1 MKKKEAA
8 IEIVKKFIQSDP
20 LRASQALET
29 LTPHDAAQLFR
40 DLPPSVA
47 AQALENLPPTQAA
60 AVLEDLTP
68 SEAAEIF
75 HRTGKYHAAD
85 MFRRLSTEF
94 SKSVIPLLNQEF
106 SKDMAEILAYP
117 RESAGRMMHTDFL
130 AFRSD
135 SRVKDVILRLR
146 QMAKRQLPVA
156 TYCYV
161 VDAANSLQG
170 VLNMRALL
178 LAAPEAPVSD
188 IMIRDVV
195 KVSPFTDREELVA
208 MAARKHYLAV
218 PVSDE
223 NGRLIGIVNTKNIIA
238 STEEEATE
246 DMQILFGA
254 SAEERAFSPAWF
266 KITRRLP
273 WLTIN
278 LATAFLAGSVVALFE
293 GFIGRVAV
301 LAVFLPIIAGQGG
314 NAGTQTLSIVLRG
327 MLMREI
333 APHNAWRLVRTE
345 IFVGFVNGT
354 AIAVITAAAAW
365 LWKGNA
371 WLGLVVGL
379 AMVVNMVAAGL
390 AGAMIPVL
398 MKRMGYDPAHSSGIF
413 LTTVTDVV
421 GFFAFLST
429 AWLLQGKL
437 I

>member
-8 IEIVKKFIQSDP
+8 IEIVKRFIQTDP
-20 LRASQALET
+20 VRAAQALET
-29 LTPHDAAQLFR
+29 LPPRDAAGLLR

-47 AQALENLPPTQAA
+47 AQAMENLPPPESAA
-60 AVLEDLTP
+60 LLGELTP
-68 SEAAEIF
+68 AEAAGVL

-85 MFRRLSTEF
+85 IFRRLDPDF
-94 SKSVIPLLNQEF
+94 SKAVIPLLNEEF

-117 RESAGRMMHTDFL
+117 RESAGRIMHTDFL

-135 SRVKDVILRLR
+135 ARVRDVILRLR
-146 QMAKRQLPVA
+146 QMAKKQLPAA

-161 VDAANSLQG
+161 VDGGNALQG
-170 VLNMRALL
+170 VLNMRDLL
-178 LAAPEAPVSD
+178 LAAPETPVSE
-188 IMIRDVV
+188 IMIKDVV

-208 MAARKHYLAV
+208 MVSRKHYLAV
-218 PVSDE
+218 PVTDE

-238 STEEEATE
+238 STEEEASE
-246 DMQILFGA
+246 DIQLLFGA
-254 SAEERAFSPAWF
+254 SAEERAFSTPWF

-273 WLTIN
+273 WLTVN

-293 GFIGRVAV
+293 DFIARVAV

-314 NAGTQTLSIVLRG
+314 NAGTQTLAIVLRG

-333 APHNAWRLVRTE
+333 APHNAWRLVKTE
-345 IFVGFVNGT
+345 ILVGFVNGGVT
-354 AIAVITAAAAW
+354 GIITAGAAW
-365 LWKGNA
+365 WWKGNA
-371 WLGLVVGL
+371 WLGLVVGV
-379 AMVVNMVAAGL
+379 AMVVNMVAAGMS
-390 AGAMIPVL
+390 GAMIPL
-398 MKRMGYDPAHSSGIF
+398 AMKRLGYDPAHSSGIF

-437 I
+437 L

>member
-8 IEIVKKFIQSDP
+8 IELVKSFIQTDP
-20 LRASQALET
+20 VRAAQALET
-29 LTPHDAAQLFR
+29 LPPRDAAQLIK

-47 AQALENLPPTQAA
+47 AQAILSELS
-60 AVLEDLTP
+60 LG
-68 SEAAEIF
+68 EAAEVL
-75 HRTGKYHAAD
+75 HRIGKYQAAD
-85 MFRRLSTEF
+85 IFRRLSPDF
-94 SKSVIPLLNQEF
+94 SKAVIPLLNQEF
-106 SKDMAEILAYP
+106 SKDVSEILAYP

-130 AFRSD
+130 AFRDNSKV
-135 SRVKDVILRLR
+135 REVVARLR
-146 QMAKRQLPVA
+146 QMAKKQLPAA

-161 VDAANSLQG
+161 VDLNNSLSG
-170 VLNMRALL
+170 VLNMRDLL
-178 LAAPEAPVSD
+178 LASPETGVAE

-208 MAARKHYLAV
+208 LAARRHYLAV
-218 PVSDE
+218 PVTDE

-246 DMQILFGA
+246 DLQLLFGG

-293 GFIGRVAV
+293 DFIAKVAV

-314 NAGTQTLSIVLRG
+314 NAGTQTLAVVIRG
-327 MLMREI
+327 MLMREV
-333 APHNAWRLVRTE
+333 ASHNAWQLVKTE
-345 IFVGFVNGT
+345 LFVGLVNGT
-354 AIAVITAAAAW
+354 ATGLITAAAAL
-365 LWKGNA
+365 LWKGNP
-371 WLGLVVGL
+371 WLGLVVGI
-379 AMVVNMVAAGL
+379 AMVVNMVAAG
-390 AGAMIPVL
+390 ASGAMIPL
-398 MKRMGYDPAHSSGIF
+398 AMKRLGYDPAHSSGIF

-437 I
+437 V

>member
-8 IEIVKKFIQSDP
+8 IELVKSFIQTDP
-20 LRASQALET
+20 VRAARALET
-29 LTPHDAAQLFR
+29 LPPREASQLIR

-47 AQALENLPPTQAA
+47 AQAMENLPPQEASA
-60 AVLEDLTP
+60 ILAELSLA
-68 SEAAEIF
+68 EAAEVL
-75 HRTGKYHAAD
+75 HRIGKYQAAD
-85 MFRRLSTEF
+85 IFRRLSPEF
-94 SKSVIPLLNQEF
+94 SKAVIPLLREEF
-106 SKDMAEILAYP
+106 SKDVSEILAYP

-130 AFRSD
+130 AFRENCKV
-135 SRVKDVILRLR
+135 REVVARLR
-146 QMAKRQLPVA
+146 QMAKKQLPAA

-161 VDAANSLQG
+161 VDVNNSLAG
-170 VLNMRALL
+170 VLNMRDLL
-178 LAAPEAPVSD
+178 LASPETGVAE

-208 MAARKHYLAV
+208 MAARRHYLAV
-218 PVSDE
+218 PVTDE

-246 DMQILFGA
+246 DLQLLFGG

-273 WLTIN
+273 WLTVN
-278 LATAFLAGSVVALFE
+278 LATAFLAGAVVALFE
-293 GFIGRVAV
+293 DFIARVAV

-314 NAGTQTLSIVLRG
+314 NAGTQTLAVVIRG
-327 MLMREI
+327 MLMREV
-333 APHNAWRLVRTE
+333 APHNAWQLVKTE
-345 IFVGFVNGT
+345 LFVGLVNGAAT
-354 AIAVITAAAAW
+354 GLITAAAAL
-365 LWKGNA
+365 LWKGNP
-371 WLGLVVGL
+371 WLGLVVGVG
-379 AMVVNMVAAGL
+379 MVVNMVAAG
-390 AGAMIPVL
+390 ASGAMIPL
-398 MKRMGYDPAHSSGIF
+398 AMKRLGYDPAHSSGIF

>member
-8 IEIVKKFIQSDP
+8 IELVKKFIQTDP
-20 LRASQALET
+20 VKAAQALEA
-29 LTPHDAAQLFR
+29 LPPRDASQLLK

-47 AQALENLPPTQAA
+47 ARALENLAPPEAA
-60 AVLEDLTP
+60 AILEGHSP
-68 SEAAEIF
+68 REAAEIL

-85 MFRRLSTEF
+85 VFRRLNQDF
-94 SKSVIPLLNQEF
+94 SKTVIPLLNQEF

-117 RESAGRMMHTDFL
+117 RESAGRIMHTDFL
-130 AFRSD
+130 AFRGD
-135 SRVKDVILRLR
+135 SRVRDVILRLR
-146 QMAKRQLPVA
+146 QMAKKQISAA

-161 VDAANSLQG
+161 VDNANALLG
-170 VLNMRALL
+170 VLNMRDLL
-178 LAAPEAPVSD
+178 LASPETAVSE
-188 IMIRDVV
+188 IMIKDVV
-195 KVSPFTDREELVA
+195 KVSPFTDRGELVA

-218 PVSDE
+218 PVTGE

-238 STEEEATE
+238 SSEEEATE

-273 WLTIN
+273 WLTVN

-293 GFIGRVAV
+293 GFVGRTVV

-314 NAGTQTLSIVLRG
+314 NAGTQTLAIVLRG

-354 AIAVITAAAAW
+354 ATGLIAAAAAW

-379 AMVVNMVAAGL
+379 AMVVNMAAAGM
-390 AGAMIPVL
+390 AGALIPVL

-429 AWLLQGKL
+429 AWLLRGKL
-437 I
+437 L

>member
-8 IEIVKKFIQSDP
+8 IEIVKRFIQTDP
-20 LRASQALET
+20 VKAALALET
-29 LTPHDAAQLFR
+29 LPPKDAAQLLR
-40 DLPPSVA
+40 DLPPAVA
-47 AQALENLPPTQAA
+47 AQALEHVPPTEAS
-60 AVLEDLTP
+60 AVLESHLP
-68 SEAAEIF
+68 REAAEILR
-75 HRTGKYHAAD
+75 RTGKYHAAD
-85 MFRRLSTEF
+85 IFRRFRPDF
-94 SKSVIPLLNQEF
+94 SKAVIPLLDQEF
-106 SKDMAEILAYP
+106 SRDMAEILAYP
-117 RESAGRMMHTDFL
+117 RDSAGRMMTTDFL
-130 AFRSD
+130 AFRAD
-135 SRVKDVILRLR
+135 ARVRDVATRLR
-146 QMAKRQLPVA
+146 QIARRQLPA
-156 TYCYV
+156 ASYCYV
-161 VDAANSLQG
+161 VDHDNALQG
-170 VLNMRALL
+170 VLNMRDLL
-178 LAAPEAPVSD
+178 LAPQDAPVSEV
-188 IMIRDVV
+188 MIKDVV

-208 MAARKHYLAV
+208 IAARKHYLAV
-218 PVSDE
+218 PVTDGS
-223 NGRLIGIVNTKNIIA
+223 GRLIGIVNTKNIIA

-273 WLTIN
+273 WLTVN

-293 GFIGRVAV
+293 GFIAKFAV

-314 NAGTQTLSIVLRG
+314 NAGTQTLAVVIRG

-333 APHNAWRLVRTE
+333 TPHNAWQLVRTE
-345 IFVGFVNGT
+345 IFVGFVNGAAT
-354 AIAVITAAAAW
+354 GLLTAAAAW

-371 WLGLVVGL
+371 WLGVIVGV

-429 AWLLQGKL
+429 AWLLQGRL
-437 I
+437 S

>member
-8 IEIVKKFIQSDP
+8 IEIVKKFIQNDP
-20 LRASQALET
+20 VKASQALET
-29 LTPHDAAQLFR
+29 LPPHDAAQLLR

-47 AQALENLPPTQAA
+47 AQGLEYLPPPEAA
-60 AVLEDLTP
+60 AVLEGFSP
-68 SEAAEIF
+68 AEAAEIL
-75 HRTGKYHAAD
+75 HRTGKFHAAD
-85 MFRRLSTEF
+85 IFRRFKPEF
-94 SKSVIPLLNQEF
+94 SRAVIPLLDQEF
-106 SKDMAEILAYP
+106 SRDMSEILAYP
-117 RESAGRMMHTDFL
+117 RDSAGRMMHTDFL
-130 AFRSD
+130 AFRAD
-135 SRVKDVILRLR
+135 SRVRDVILRLR
-146 QMAKRQLPVA
+146 QIAKRHLPAA

-161 VDAANSLQG
+161 VDGANALQG
-170 VLNMRALL
+170 VLNMRDLL
-178 LAAPEAPVSD
+178 LASPDAPVAD
-188 IMIRDVV
+188 IMIREVV

-208 MAARKHYLAV
+208 IAARKHYLAV
-218 PVSDE
+218 PVTDE

-254 SAEERAFSPAWF
+254 SAEERSFSPAWF

-273 WLTIN
+273 WLTVN
-278 LATAFLAGSVVALFE
+278 LATAFLAGAVVALFE
-293 GFIGRVAV
+293 GFIARVAV

-314 NAGTQTLSIVLRG
+314 NAGTQTLAVVIRG

-333 APHNAWRLVRTE
+333 TPHNAWQLVRTE
-345 IFVGFVNGT
+345 IFVGFVNGAAT
-354 AIAVITAAAAW
+354 GVITAAAAW

-371 WLGLVVGL
+371 WLGLVVGFS
-379 AMVVNMVAAGL
+379 MVVNMVAAGM

-398 MKRMGYDPAHSSGIF
+398 MKRMGFDPAHSSGIF

-437 I
+437 V

>member
-8 IEIVKKFIQSDP
+8 IELVKRFIQSDP
-20 LRASQALET
+20 VKAAQALET
-29 LTPHDAAQLFR
+29 LPPRDAAQLLR

-47 AQALENLPPTQAA
+47 AQALENLPPQEAA
-60 AVLEDLTP
+60 ALLSELTA
-68 SEAAEIF
+68 SEAAAML

-85 MFRRLSTEF
+85 IFRRLTPEF
-94 SKSVIPLLNQEF
+94 SKAVIPLLDQEF
-106 SKDMAEILAYP
+106 SKDMSEILAYP

-135 SRVKDVILRLR
+135 SKVRDVILRLR
-146 QMAKRQLPVA
+146 QMAKKQLPAA

-161 VDAANSLQG
+161 VDAANGLLG
-170 VLNMRALL
+170 VLNMRDLL
-178 LAAPEAPVSD
+178 LAAPEAPVSE

-195 KVSPFTDREELVA
+195 KVSPFTDREELVS
-208 MAARKHYLAV
+208 MVARRHYLAV
-218 PVSDE
+218 PVTDE
-223 NGRLIGIVNTKNIIA
+223 NGRLIGVVNTKNIIA

-246 DMQILFGA
+246 DIQLLFGA

-273 WLTIN
+273 WLTVN

-293 GFIGRVAV
+293 DFIARVAV

-314 NAGTQTLSIVLRG
+314 NAGTQTLAVVIRG

-333 APHNAWRLVRTE
+333 APHNAWQLVKTE
-345 IFVGFVNGT
+345 LFVGLVNGT
-354 AIAVITAAAAW
+354 ATGIITAAAAI

-371 WLGLVVGL
+371 WLGFVVGV
-379 AMVVNMVAAGL
+379 AMVVNMVAAGMS
-390 AGAMIPVL
+390 GALIPLV
-398 MKRMGYDPAHSSGIF
+398 MKRWGYDPAHSSGIF
-413 LTTVTDVV
+413 VTTVTDVV

-429 AWLLQGKL
+429 AWLLQAKL

>member
-8 IEIVKKFIQSDP
+8 IEIVKRFIQTDP
-20 LRASQALET
+20 VKAALALET
-29 LTPHDAAQLFR
+29 LPPRDSAQLLQ

-47 AQALENLPPTQAA
+47 AQALEQLPPPEAA
-60 AVLEDLTP
+60 AILEVLSPAD
-68 SEAAEIF
+68 AAEIL
-75 HRTGKYHAAD
+75 HRTGKFHAAD
-85 MFRRLSTEF
+85 IFRRLHQDF
-94 SKSVIPLLNQEF
+94 SRAVIPLLNQEF

-161 VDAANSLQG
+161 VDAANALQG
-170 VLNMRALL
+170 VLNMRDLL

-188 IMIRDVV
+188 IMIKDVV

-208 MAARKHYLAV
+208 IAARKHYLAV
-218 PVSDE
+218 PVTDE
-223 NGRLIGIVNTKNIIA
+223 NSRLIGIVNTKNIIA

-254 SAEERAFSPAWF
+254 SAEERPFSSAWF

-293 GFIGRVAV
+293 GFIARFAV

-314 NAGTQTLSIVLRG
+314 NAGTQTLAVVIRG

-333 APHNAWRLVRTE
+333 TPHNAWQLVRTE

-354 AIAVITAAAAW
+354 ATGIITAAAAW

-390 AGAMIPVL
+390 SGALIPVM
-398 MKRMGYDPAHSSGIF
+398 MKRMGFDPAHSSGIF

-429 AWLLQGKL
+429 AWLLQGRL
-437 I
+437 L

>member
-8 IEIVKKFIQSDP
+8 IEIVKRFIQTDP
-20 LRASQALET
+20 VKAALALET
-29 LTPHDAAQLFR
+29 LPPRDSAQLLL

-47 AQALENLPPTQAA
+47 AQALEQLPPPEAA
-60 AVLEDLTP
+60 AILQVLSPAD
-68 SEAAEIF
+68 AAEIL
-75 HRTGKYHAAD
+75 HRTGKFHAAD
-85 MFRRLSTEF
+85 IFRRLHQDF
-94 SKSVIPLLNQEF
+94 SKAVIPLLNQEF

-146 QMAKRQLPVA
+146 QIAKRQLPVA

-161 VDAANSLQG
+161 VDAANTLQG
-170 VLNMRALL
+170 VLNMRDLL

-188 IMIRDVV
+188 IMIKDVV

-208 MAARKHYLAV
+208 IAARKHYLAV
-218 PVSDE
+218 PVTDE
-223 NGRLIGIVNTKNIIA
+223 NSRLIGIVNTKNIIA

-254 SAEERAFSPAWF
+254 SAEERSFSPAWF

-278 LATAFLAGSVVALFE
+278 LATAFLAGAVVALFE
-293 GFIGRVAV
+293 GFIAKFAV
-301 LAVFLPIIAGQGG
+301 LAIFLPIIAGQGG
-314 NAGTQTLSIVLRG
+314 NAGTQTLGVVIRG

-333 APHNAWRLVRTE
+333 TAHNAWQLVRTE
-345 IFVGFVNGT
+345 VFVGFVNGA
-354 AIAVITAAAAW
+354 AIGLVTAAAAW

-379 AMVVNMVAAGL
+379 AMIVNMVAAGMS
-390 AGAMIPVL
+390 GALIPVL
-398 MKRMGYDPAHSSGIF
+398 MKRMGFDPAHSSGIF

-437 I
+437 L

>member
-8 IEIVKKFIQSDP
+8 IEIVKKFIQTDP
-20 LRASQALET
+20 VKAAQALEA
-29 LTPHDAAQLFR
+29 LPARDAAQLLK

-47 AQALENLPPTQAA
+47 AQVLENLAPQEAA
-60 AVLEDLTP
+60 GILESFTP
-68 SEAAEIF
+68 QEAAEIL
-75 HRTGKYHAAD
+75 HRAGKFHAAD
-85 MFRRLSTEF
+85 IFRRLNPDF
-94 SKSVIPLLNQEF
+94 SKAAIALLDAEF

-117 RESAGRMMHTDFL
+117 RGSAGRMMHTDFL
-130 AFRSD
+130 AFRGD
-135 SRVKDVILRLR
+135 AKVRDVILKLR
-146 QMAKRQLPVA
+146 QMARKQLPA
-156 TYCYV
+156 ASYCYV
-161 VDAANSLQG
+161 VDNTGALLG
-170 VLNMRALL
+170 VLNMRDLL
-178 LAAPEAPVSD
+178 LASPEAPVAE
-188 IMIRDVV
+188 IMIKDVF

-218 PVSDE
+218 PVTEE
-223 NGRLIGIVNTKNIIA
+223 NGHLIGIVNTKNIIA

-246 DMQILFGA
+246 DLQILFGA
-254 SAEERAFSPAWF
+254 SAEERAFSSAWF

-273 WLTIN
+273 WLTVN

-293 GFIGRVAV
+293 DFIARIAV

-314 NAGTQTLSIVLRG
+314 NAGTQTLAVVIRG

-333 APHNAWRLVRTE
+333 APHNAWQLVRTE
-345 IFVGFVNGT
+345 VFVGFVNGMAT
-354 AIAVITAAAAW
+354 GMITAAAAW
-365 LWKGNA
+365 LWKGNG

-390 AGAMIPVL
+390 SGALIPVL

-437 I
+437 L

>member
-8 IEIVKKFIQSDP
+8 IEIVKKFIQTDP
-20 LRASQALET
+20 VRAGQALEH
-29 LTPHDAAQLFR
+29 LPPRDAAQLLQ
-40 DLPPSVA
+40 DLPPSVS
-47 AQALENLPPTQAA
+47 AQALEGLPPQEAA
-60 AVLEDLTP
+60 AILQWHAP
-68 SEAAEIF
+68 GAAAEILR
-75 HRTGKYHAAD
+75 RTGKYHAAD
-85 MFRRLSTEF
+85 IFRRLPPEF
-94 SKSVIPLLNQEF
+94 SKAVIPLLDQDF
-106 SKDMAEILAYP
+106 SKDMAEMLAYP
-117 RESAGRMMHTDFL
+117 RESAGRLMHTDFL

-135 SRVKDVILRLR
+135 SRVRDVIQRLR
-146 QMAKRQLPVA
+146 QMARRQLPTA

-161 VDAANSLQG
+161 VDAANALQG
-170 VLNMRALL
+170 VLNMRDLL
-178 LAAPEAPVSD
+178 LASPEAPVSE
-188 IMIRDVV
+188 IMIKDVV

-208 MAARKHYLAV
+208 IAARKHYLAV
-218 PVSDE
+218 PVTDG
-223 NGRLIGIVNTKNIIA
+223 NGRLIGIVNTKSIIA

-254 SAEERAFSPAWF
+254 SAEERPFSSAWF

-293 GFIGRVAV
+293 GFIAKFAV

-314 NAGTQTLSIVLRG
+314 NAGTQTLGVVIRG

-333 APHNAWRLVRTE
+333 TAHNAWQLVRME
-345 IFVGFVNGT
+345 VFVGFVNGAAT
-354 AIAVITAAAAW
+354 GLITAAAAW

-371 WLGLVVGL
+371 WLGLVVGV

-390 AGAMIPVL
+390 SGALIPVL
-398 MKRMGYDPAHSSGIF
+398 MKRMGFDPAHSSGIF

-437 I
+437 L

>member
-8 IEIVKKFIQSDP
+8 IEIVKRFIQTDP
-20 LRASQALET
+20 VKAALALET
-29 LTPHDAAQLFR
+29 LPPRDAAQLLQ

-47 AQALENLPPTQAA
+47 AQALEQLPPPEAA
-60 AVLEDLTP
+60 AILQALSP
-68 SEAAEIF
+68 AEAAEIL
-75 HRTGKYHAAD
+75 HRTGKFHAAD
-85 MFRRLSTEF
+85 IFRRLHQDF
-94 SKSVIPLLNQEF
+94 SKAVIPLLNQEF

-146 QMAKRQLPVA
+146 QMAKRQLPAA

-161 VDAANSLQG
+161 VDSANALQG
-170 VLNMRALL
+170 VLNMRDLL

-188 IMIRDVV
+188 IMIKDVV

-208 MAARKHYLAV
+208 IAARKHYLAV
-218 PVSDE
+218 PVTDE

-254 SAEERAFSPAWF
+254 SAEERAFSSAWF

-273 WLTIN
+273 WLTVN
-278 LATAFLAGSVVALFE
+278 LATAFLAGSVVAIFE
-293 GFIGRVAV
+293 GFIAKVAV

-314 NAGTQTLSIVLRG
+314 NAGTQTLAVVIRG

-333 APHNAWRLVRTE
+333 TPHNAWQLVRTE
-345 IFVGFVNGT
+345 VFVGFVNGT
-354 AIAVITAAAAW
+354 ATGIITAAAAW

-379 AMVVNMVAAGL
+379 AMVVNMVAAGM

>member
-8 IEIVKKFIQSDP
+8 IEIVKKFIQTDP
-20 LRASQALET
+20 VRAAQALET
-29 LTPHDAAQLFR
+29 LPPRDAAQLVK
-40 DLPPSVA
+40 DLPPSVS
-47 AQALENLPPTQAA
+47 AQALETLPPPEAA
-60 AVLEDLTP
+60 ALLAELSPRD
-68 SEAAEIF
+68 AAEVL

-85 MFRRLSTEF
+85 IFRRFAPDF
-94 SKSVIPLLNQEF
+94 SRAVIPLLDQDF
-106 SKDMAEILAYP
+106 SKDIAEMLAYP
-117 RESAGRMMHTDFL
+117 RESAGRLMHTDFL

-135 SRVKDVILRLR
+135 SRVRDVIQRLR
-146 QMAKRQLPVA
+146 QMAKKQLPAA

-161 VDAANSLQG
+161 VDGANALTG
-170 VLNMRALL
+170 VLNMRDLL
-178 LAAPEAPVSD
+178 LASPEAPVSE

-218 PVSDE
+218 PVTDE

-246 DMQILFGA
+246 DMQLLFGA
-254 SAEERAFSPAWF
+254 SAEERAFSTAWF

-273 WLTIN
+273 WLTVN
-278 LATAFLAGSVVALFE
+278 LATAFLAGAVVALFE
-293 GFIGRVAV
+293 DFIAKVAV

-314 NAGTQTLSIVLRG
+314 NAGTQTLAVVIRG

-333 APHNAWRLVRTE
+333 APHNAWQLVKTE
-345 IFVGFVNGT
+345 IFVGFVNGAAT
-354 AIAVITAAAAW
+354 GVITAAAAW

-371 WLGLVVGL
+371 WLGLVVGV
-379 AMVVNMVAAGL
+379 AMVVNMVAAGMS
-390 AGAMIPVL
+390 GALIPII
-398 MKRMGYDPAHSSGIF
+398 MKRLGYDPAHSSGIF

-429 AWLLQGKL
+429 AWLLQARL

>member
-8 IEIVKKFIQSDP
+8 IEIVKKFIQTDP
-20 LRASQALET
+20 VRAAQALET
-29 LTPHDAAQLFR
+29 LPPRDASQLLR
-40 DLPPSVA
+40 DLPPSVS
-47 AQALENLPPTQAA
+47 AQAMEQLAPQGAA
-60 AVLEDLTP
+60 ALLAELSP
-68 SEAAEIF
+68 REAAEVL
-75 HRTGKYHAAD
+75 HRIGKYHAAD
-85 MFRRLSTEF
+85 IFRRFDPDFAKT
-94 SKSVIPLLNQEF
+94 VVPLLDQEF
-106 SKDMAEILAYP
+106 SKDIAEMLAYP
-117 RESAGRMMHTDFL
+117 RESAGRLMHTDFL

-135 SRVKDVILRLR
+135 ARVRDVIQRLR
-146 QMAKRQLPVA
+146 QMAKKQMPAA

-161 VDAANSLQG
+161 VDATNALAG
-170 VLNMRALL
+170 VLNMRDLL
-178 LAAPEAPVSD
+178 LAAPEAPVSE

-195 KVSPFTDREELVA
+195 KVSPFTDREDLVA

-218 PVSDE
+218 PVTDE

-246 DMQILFGA
+246 DMQLLFGA

-273 WLTIN
+273 WLTVN

-293 GFIGRVAV
+293 GFIAKVAV

-314 NAGTQTLSIVLRG
+314 NAGTQTLAVVLRG
-327 MLMREI
+327 MLMREV
-333 APHNAWRLVRTE
+333 AAHNAWQMVKTE
-345 IFVGFVNGT
+345 VFVGLVNGA
-354 AIAVITAAAAW
+354 AIAVITSAAAW

-371 WLGLVVGL
+371 WLGLVVGV
-379 AMVVNMVAAGL
+379 AMVVNMVAAGMSGALIPL
-390 AGAMIPVL
+390 A
-398 MKRMGYDPAHSSGIF
+398 MKRLGYDPAHSSGIF